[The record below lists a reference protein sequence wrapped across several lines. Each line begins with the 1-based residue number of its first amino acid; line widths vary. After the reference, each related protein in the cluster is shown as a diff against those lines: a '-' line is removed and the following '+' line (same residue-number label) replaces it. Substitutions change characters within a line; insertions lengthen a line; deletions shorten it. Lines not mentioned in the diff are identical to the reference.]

1 MSCFLGIKQGF
12 MDFEIP
18 EDYRTLKNSVR
29 QFCEK
34 NVKPFARDWDVS
46 EECPRAVLEELG
58 QLGLMGVCVAEEY
71 NGSGLGVRALA
82 VAVEEIARWDGSL
95 ALTVAAHNG
104 LCSNHIR
111 LFGNAQQ
118 KKKYLPKLAVAEF
131 LGAWALTEAGSGSDS
146 AAMKTT
152 AVRKEGGWV
161 LNGNKMFITQGTQA
175 DIFVVLA
182 VTEPQKRQKGISA
195 FLVDGGT
202 EGLVARKICGKMG
215 MRSSDTAELIL
226 EDVKVG
232 EEALLGELNQGFIQ
246 TMKVLDRG
254 RIIIGALAS
263 GLARCALEESLL
275 YSSQRIAFGRAISE
289 FQAVNFKL
297 ADMKVGIDA
306 GWGLIWK
313 AAYLADQGRP
323 FSQEAAIAKLYASE
337 AATRAC
343 LDAIQILGG
352 NGYTNAFVVERA
364 LRDAKL
370 CEIGEGTSEILRL
383 VISRHLLKS

>member
-1 MSCFLGIKQGF
+1 

-18 EDYRTLKNSVR
+18 EDYRTLRNSVR

-34 NVKPFARDWDVS
+34 NVKPFARDWDIKES
-46 EECPRAVLEELG
+46 CPKAVLEELG
-58 QLGLMGVCVAEEY
+58 HLGLMGVCIAEEY
-71 NGSGLGVRALA
+71 NGSGLGISALA

-111 LFGNAQQ
+111 LFGNAEQ
-118 KKKYLPKLAVAEF
+118 KKKYLPKLAVAKF

-152 AVRKEGGWV
+152 AVRGEGGGWV

-175 DIFVVLA
+175 DVFVVLA
-182 VTEPQKRQKGISA
+182 LTDPQKKQKGISA
-195 FLVDGGT
+195 FLVDKGT
-202 EGLVARKICGKMG
+202 EGLWAKQIHGKMG

-232 EEALLGELNQGFIQ
+232 DDALIGELNEGFIH

-254 RIIIGALAS
+254 RIVIGSLAT
-263 GLARCALEESLL
+263 GLIRCALEESIE
-275 YSSQRIAFGRAISE
+275 YSGQRIAFGKPISE
-289 FQAVNFKL
+289 CQATRFKL
-297 ADMKVGIDA
+297 ADMRVRLDA
-306 GWGLIWK
+306 AWGLVWR
-313 AAYLADQGRP
+313 AAQLADHGKP

-337 AATRAC
+337 AATMAC

-370 CEIGEGTSEILRL
+370 CEIGEGTSEILRI
-383 VISRHLLKS
+383 VIARHLFKSL